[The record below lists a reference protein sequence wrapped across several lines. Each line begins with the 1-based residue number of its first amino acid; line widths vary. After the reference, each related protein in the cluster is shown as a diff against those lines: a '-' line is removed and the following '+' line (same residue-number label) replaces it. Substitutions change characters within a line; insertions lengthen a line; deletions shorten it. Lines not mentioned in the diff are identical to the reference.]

1 MLPLVQE
8 TLVLLWDKVAERQ
21 LGLKAYQAMAQDG
34 RSGLQV
40 AIDRRAS
47 IVYDNLPAAAQAIA
61 RRIFL
66 RLVQFGEGR
75 ADTRRQQTAA
85 GCGPATTTRAL

>member
-1 MLPLVQE
+1 MGE
-8 TLVLLWDKVAERQ
+8 
-21 LGLKAYQAMAQDG
+21 GG

-40 AIDRRAS
+40 AIDRRATT
-47 IVYDNLPAAAQAIA
+47 VYDNLPDAAQPIA

-66 RLVQFGEGR
+66 RLIQFGEGR

-85 GCGPATTTRAL
+85 ELRRQRRPAAVCGGAGHPGRKPAADLEREQPG